1 MSEMWETVVKQVQPL
16 EASENHKMPETNHQR
31 NLKILRYAFLAS
43 ISQIFPQIFP
53 IFPAVSE
60 KLLKEISP

>member
-31 NLKILRYAFLAS
+31 NLKILRYAFFS
-43 ISQIFPQIFP
+43 IHISNFSSNFP